1 MELVVLYH
9 VAQLATAL
17 CFFFTYCMIRCNH
30 QPKEQKMFTFQSV
43 REAAQA
49 INPDVTDEMVYTM
62 LEEIEEAAQVIIEEG
77 SES

>member
-1 MELVVLYH
+1 
-9 VAQLATAL
+9 
-17 CFFFTYCMIRCNH
+17 
-30 QPKEQKMFTFQSV
+30 MFTFQSV

-77 SES
+77 AES